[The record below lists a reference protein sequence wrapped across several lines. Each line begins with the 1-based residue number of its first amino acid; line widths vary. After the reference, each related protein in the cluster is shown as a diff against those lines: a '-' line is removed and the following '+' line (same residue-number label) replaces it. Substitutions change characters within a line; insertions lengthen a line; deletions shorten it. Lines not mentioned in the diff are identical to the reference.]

1 MRKKILWIIGSIF
14 GTMLL
19 LIISFV
25 SYGYMTMQ
33 PTEGDT
39 YDKNIVI
46 VNENF
51 PSDIVIYGEEIKFRE
66 ELKYRNIDKIDEA
79 NMIQDSYEFRFLV
92 INDRLGNVVLTKED
106 AALILELI
114 MQRRLMGFYY
124 IGTEK
129 LNMLK
134 DSGIIQNELS
144 SSACAFYTGYVHGFL
159 KYDIEWLYKNDE
171 LAIRQ
176 NDEFLGDVLL
186 SHIVRLIQTNK

>member
-1 MRKKILWIIGSIF
+1 MRKKILWVIGSIF

-25 SYGYMTMQ
+25 VYGYSMKQ
-33 PTEGDT
+33 PLEGDT

-51 PSDIVIYGEEIKFRE
+51 PSDIVIYGEKIKFRE
-66 ELKYRNIDKIDEA
+66 ELKYRYIDKIDEE
-79 NMIQDSYEFRFLV
+79 NVIQDPYEFRFLV
-92 INDRLGNVVLTKED
+92 INDGLGDIVLTDED
-106 AALILELI
+106 IALILELI
-114 MQRRLMGFYY
+114 KQRRLMGFYY

-129 LNMLK
+129 LDMFQ
-134 DSGIIQNELS
+134 DCGIIQNELS
-144 SSACAFYTGYVHGFL
+144 SSACAFCTGYDHGFL
-159 KYDIEWLYKNDE
+159 KYGIEWLYKNDE

-186 SHIVRLIQTNK
+186 SHIVSLIQTNK

>member
-144 SSACAFYTGYVHGFL
+144 SSACAFCTGYVHGFL

-186 SHIVRLIQTNK
+186 SQIVRSIQTNK

>member
-1 MRKKILWIIGSIF
+1 
-14 GTMLL
+14 MLL

-114 MQRRLMGFYY
+114 TDGGEQ
-124 IGTEK
+124 K
-129 LNMLK
+129 L
-134 DSGIIQNELS
+134 GI
-144 SSACAFYTGYVHGFL
+144 FL
-159 KYDIEWLYKNDE
+159 DIK
-171 LAIRQ
+171 A
-176 NDEFLGDVLL
+176 
-186 SHIVRLIQTNK
+186 

>member
-1 MRKKILWIIGSIF
+1 MRKKIFWIIGSIF
-14 GTMLL
+14 GSMLL
-19 LIISFV
+19 LMISFV

-144 SSACAFYTGYVHGFL
+144 SSACAFCTGYAHGFL
-159 KYDIEWLYKNDE
+159 KYGIEWLYKNDE